1 VNAGSKIYY
10 NDNQAIDAKAF
21 SPSERAGGKEKSVA
35 VPFVDAPPI
44 WFDWIEVV
52 PADAI
57 EEAVLAEVGARP
69 SERDETDQRIISEV
83 IDRSGKVRDMPTDER
98 LQVARPLPETQST
111 EDQ

>member
-1 VNAGSKIYY
+1 
-10 NDNQAIDAKAF
+10 
-21 SPSERAGGKEKSVA
+21 
-35 VPFVDAPPI
+35 
-44 WFDWIEVV
+44 
-52 PADAI
+52 
-57 EEAVLAEVGARP
+57 VLAEVGARP